1 MPSEDP
7 AGQSGPGTSTRNAET
22 RATVAS
28 VGEHGLIQRIRSRL
42 SPAPDWLIVDAGDD
56 AAVYEPQRNALE
68 VITTDAI
75 VEGVHFDRTFTPAA
89 AIGHRAL
96 AVNLSDLA
104 AMGAE
109 PRLATLSM
117 ALPPELPLSEFD
129 GIVTGL
135 LALAE
140 RTRTRLVGGNITAT
154 SGPLVIDVTAV
165 GSVARRRV
173 LTRAGARPGD
183 HVFVSG
189 TLGDAR
195 AGLAQL
201 RSMPADEGS
210 RSSEL
215 VARYLQPEPRLRLG
229 QQLGRRQAATATIDL
244 SDGLADGL
252 ARLAEA
258 SGVGFAIQAV
268 DVPVHEDARAHFRAA
283 NRDPVREAISGGDDY
298 ELLFTVHPRH
308 LRRLKAVERL
318 IAGLRLTRIGVVT
331 RTPGLDIIHP
341 DGQREPVSGGYEH
354 FKE

>member
-1 MPSEDP
+1 
-7 AGQSGPGTSTRNAET
+7 
-22 RATVAS
+22 
-28 VGEHGLIQRIRSRL
+28 
-42 SPAPDWLIVDAGDD
+42 
-56 AAVYEPQRNALE
+56 

-75 VEGVHFDRTFTPAA
+75 VEGVHFDRAFTPAA

-117 ALPPELPLSEFD
+117 ALPPELALTEFD

-135 LALAE
+135 LAIAE
-140 RTRTRLVGGNITAT
+140 RTRIRLVGGNITAT
-154 SGPLVIDVTAV
+154 AGPLVIDVTAV
-165 GSVARRRV
+165 GTVARRRV
-173 LTRAGARPGD
+173 LTRGGARPGD
-183 HVFVSG
+183 YVFVSG

-201 RSMPADEGS
+201 RSPANERS

-229 QQLGRRQAATATIDL
+229 LQLGRQQAATAAIDL

-258 SGVGFAIQAV
+258 SGVGLAIQAV
-268 DVPVHEDARAHFRAA
+268 DVPMRDEARAHFQAA

-298 ELLFTVHPRH
+298 ELLFTVHPRR
-308 LRRLKAVERL
+308 LGRLKAVQRL
-318 IAGLRLTRIGVVT
+318 VSGLRLTRIGVVT

-341 DGQREPVSGGYEH
+341 DGQREPVTSGYEH